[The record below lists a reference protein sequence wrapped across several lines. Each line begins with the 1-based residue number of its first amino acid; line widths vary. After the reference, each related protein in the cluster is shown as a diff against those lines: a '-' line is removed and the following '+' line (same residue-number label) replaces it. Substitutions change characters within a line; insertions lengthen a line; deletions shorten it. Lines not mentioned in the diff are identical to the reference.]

1 MSNTTRGKRKRTVIL
16 FIAAAISMAAVLCG
30 PANAANASKQ
40 ERTAMNSDQT
50 LSSKQQAIAPIAAA
64 TAIGDMPRL
73 NAALNEGL
81 DAGLS
86 VSPITTSESA
96 TATAVRYMCISLCGQ
111 VQIGA

>member
-1 MSNTTRGKRKRTVIL
+1 
-16 FIAAAISMAAVLCG
+16 
-30 PANAANASKQ
+30 
-40 ERTAMNSDQT
+40 MNSDQT

-86 VSPITTSESA
+86 VSEAKEILIQLYAYAGFP
-96 TATAVRYMCISLCGQ
+96 RSLNALGELMKEKTD
-111 VQIGA
+111 VP